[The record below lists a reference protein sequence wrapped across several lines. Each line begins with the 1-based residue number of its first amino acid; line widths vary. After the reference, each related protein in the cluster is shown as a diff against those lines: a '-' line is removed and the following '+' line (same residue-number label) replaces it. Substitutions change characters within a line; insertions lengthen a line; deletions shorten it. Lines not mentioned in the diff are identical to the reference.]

1 MHFTDEFN
9 EITRKYQ
16 KQIDFICSKYS
27 EIEEDESS
35 YVSFVDNKIREHHS
49 RKTKNKKTYKKHKT
63 KIKNKENTIELSDK
77 NIETLKIKTNKINF
91 TNNKKANKVKICKTF
106 KYTHFNEILR
116 YYLE

>member
-16 KQIDFICSKYS
+16 RQIDFICLKYG

-63 KIKNKENTIELSDK
+63 KNLENTKEFLDK
-77 NIETLKIKTNKINF
+77 NMENFNVKINKINF

-106 KYTHFNEILR
+106 QYTHFNAILR